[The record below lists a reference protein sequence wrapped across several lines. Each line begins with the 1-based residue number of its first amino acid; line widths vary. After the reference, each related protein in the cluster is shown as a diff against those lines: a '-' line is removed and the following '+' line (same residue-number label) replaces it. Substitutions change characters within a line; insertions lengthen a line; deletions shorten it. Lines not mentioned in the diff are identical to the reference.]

1 MYTYIYI
8 CINTYLYI
16 CIHMCVYTTYTHY
29 MFIIHKICN
38 CLPEFFP
45 LQGGR
50 LQEEVQT
57 PGVLGS
63 RTPVSNWLV

>member
-1 MYTYIYI
+1 
-8 CINTYLYI
+8 
-16 CIHMCVYTTYTHY
+16 

-57 PGVLGS
+57 PEVQTPGVLGS